1 LSEFPTENDPQLIPE
16 APSSTQGPEAPSS
29 HLGWKSFVQEVLE
42 TLGLAVLLFL
52 VINIISARV
61 RVDGYSMR
69 PTLDDG
75 EFVLINRLAYQFG
88 SFQRGDI
95 VVFRPPM
102 YPEASFFRRLL
113 GLPNISDDYED
124 YIKRVIALPGD
135 TVSIKDSTVS
145 INNIPISEPYIA
157 AEPDYSGEWT
167 VPEGNVFVL
176 GDNRN
181 NSADSHAWGFLPE
194 QNVLG
199 KAMVV
204 YWPFQDWKL
213 LKSNLAVAAAQ

>member
-1 LSEFPTENDPQLIPE
+1 MSDFSPETGPQLIPE
-16 APSSTQGPEAPSS
+16 APAVKP
-29 HLGWKSFVQEVLE
+29 GWKNFLQEVVE

-61 RVDGYSMR
+61 RVDGFSMR

-88 SFQRGDI
+88 TFHRGDI
-95 VVFRPPM
+95 IVFRPPM
-102 YPEASFFRRLL
+102 YPESGFFRSLL

-124 YIKRVIALPGD
+124 YIKRVIGLPGD
-135 TVSIKDSTVS
+135 MVRIEKGTLR
-145 INNIPISEPYIA
+145 INGILINETYIA
-157 AEPDYSGEWT
+157 APPDYSGEWT
-167 VPEGNVFVL
+167 VPAGNLFVL

-194 QNVLG
+194 KNILG
-199 KAMVV
+199 KALVV
-204 YWPFQDWKL
+204 YWPFPDWKL
-213 LKSNLAVAAAQ
+213 LKSNISVSAAP